1 MWWCIFLVKKITTIS
16 IDEDVLKKAKKELPN
31 FSIFVE
37 ECLKSF
43 LGIGNLDLMT
53 IDENRNIIKNAML
66 KIQILTAKNDGE
78 IAVEH
83 YDSKQQEEAWLK
95 IFNLFRKH
103 QENRSDV
110 VNAGKILNMDSTEL
124 YELFEVIESECDKR
138 ELVKCSDWGYVKNTY
153 L

>member
-1 MWWCIFLVKKITTIS
+1 MVKKITTIS

-37 ECLKSF
+37 ECLKSY

-110 VNAGKILNMDSTEL
+110 VNAGRVLNMDSTQL
-124 YELFEVIESECDKR
+124 YELFEVIESECDNR
-138 ELVKCSDWGYVKNTY
+138 ELVKCSNWEYVKDKF

>member
-1 MWWCIFLVKKITTIS
+1 MVKKITTIS

>member
-37 ECLKSF
+37 ECLKSY

>member
-1 MWWCIFLVKKITTIS
+1 MVKKITTIS

-37 ECLKSF
+37 ECLKSY
-43 LGIGNLDLMT
+43 LGMGNLDLMT

-110 VNAGKILNMDSTEL
+110 VNAGRVLNMDSTEL

>member
-1 MWWCIFLVKKITTIS
+1 MVKKITTIS

-37 ECLKSF
+37 ECLKSY
-43 LGIGNLDLMT
+43 LGMGNLDLMT

-66 KIQILTAKNDGE
+66 KIQILTAKNDSE

-95 IFNLFRKH
+95 IFNLLRKH

-138 ELVKCSDWGYVKNTY
+138 ELVKCSDWSYVKNIY

>member
-1 MWWCIFLVKKITTIS
+1 MVKKITTIS

-37 ECLKSF
+37 ECLKSY